1 MTLPELMRQNNM
13 SMYKLSKNSHI
24 PYTTLNDIVSG
35 KTRLQKCSAETVYR
49 LSRELGVSMEA
60 LLEPC
65 MEQRCSFELF
75 KSNVCHR
82 LKVLGDIP
90 FIAEILERDDITAY
104 YQKKW
109 YPECLYLLAM
119 LDYVSRENDVP
130 LCRDYNELRK
140 MKLSSTLFPSS
151 VLTAASVAGN
161 DRIKEKAER
170 EAIPEFLRFNIVES
184 EVRDVN

>member
-1 MTLPELMRQNNM
+1 MTLPELMRQKNM
-13 SMYKLSKNSHI
+13 SMYKLSKNSQV

-82 LKVLGDIP
+82 LKALGDIP
-90 FIAEILERDDITAY
+90 FIAETLERDDITAY
-104 YQKKW
+104 YKKKW

-119 LDYVSRENDVP
+119 LDYVSRENNVP
-130 LCRDYNELRK
+130 LCREYNDLRK
-140 MKLSSTLFPSS
+140 MRLSSTLFPAG
-151 VLTAASVAGN
+151 VLTAATVTRN
-161 DRIKEKAER
+161 ERIKKQAEQ
-170 EAIPEFLRFNIVES
+170 EAIPEFLRFNIIES
-184 EVRDVN
+184 DVRNVN